1 METNNIITQILSFKK
16 SLTGNSLTVIE
27 RDLIKKQ
34 LLECYELLVNDAV
47 IPKNNPVIE
56 KTSPPEPVQ
65 TGNRESRYRKGRN
78 QSFCCRY

>member
-1 METNNIITQILSFKK
+1 METNNIITQILSLKK

-65 TGNRESRYRKGRN
+65 QEVVKAVIEKEEINP
-78 QSFCCRY
+78 